1 MPGPYIGNTL
11 TFIIEFLAGILIL
24 IVLLRFL
31 LQYFRADFYNPL
43 SQFIVNAT
51 TPLLRPMRRF
61 IPGYAGFDLSALV
74 LMLALQFL
82 EILLVHL
89 ITGQPTG
96 IAGLAVMSIGKL
108 LMLTSYVFMFAILVL
123 VILSWVQPQGHNPM
137 VGLIRT
143 LADPLMRPARR
154 LIPPLGMMD
163 VSALVVLLGLGIIQ
177 RLFIAPILGLGYR
190 LL

>member
-11 TFIIEFLAGILIL
+11 TFVIEFLAGILIL
-24 IVLLRFL
+24 IVLMRFL

-43 SQFIVNAT
+43 SQFIVNVT

-74 LMLALQFL
+74 LMLVLQFL

-96 IAGLAVMSIGKL
+96 FVGLAVMSIGKL
-108 LMLTSYVFMFAILVL
+108 LMLTSYVFMFAVLVL

-137 VGLIRT
+137 VGFMRT

-163 VSALVVLLGLGIIQ
+163 VSALVVLLGIGIIQ
-177 RLFIAPILGLGYR
+177 RLFIAPILGLGYG

>member
-11 TFIIEFLAGILIL
+11 TFVIEFLAGILIL

-51 TPLLRPMRRF
+51 SPLLRPMRRF

-74 LMLALQFL
+74 LMLVLQFL

-89 ITGQPTG
+89 ITAQPTG

-108 LMLTSYVFMFAILVL
+108 LMLTSYVFMFAVLVL
-123 VILSWVQPQGHNPM
+123 VILSWVQPQGNNPM
-137 VGLIRT
+137 VGLMRT
-143 LADPLMRPARR
+143 LADPLLGPARR

-177 RLFIAPILGLGYR
+177 RLFIAPILGLGYG